1 MVKIMSAHDV
11 IMGLSWTPGWTG
23 RLIWMEIRLHVH
35 MSYLRLWSLGGGATR
50 RKSNS
55 ECHKFPIRYSAILC
69 SFSLRLDWHFIFLS
83 WWPMHKRKGPAAIT
97 AKVSAMEWRV
107 LWWCGVKGKLLRHH
121 YSAMR
126 TAGRDDVHPIQT
138 KPMSSLSRPIT
149 SQRLKAS
156 KLNVIAT
163 FPFCII

>member
-1 MVKIMSAHDV
+1 MNTWLDRKVNLNGNTTSCAYV
-11 IMGLSWTPGWTG
+11 ISETLVSWGDET
-23 RLIWMEIRLHVH
+23 
-35 MSYLRLWSLGGGATR
+35 TR